1 MDISLHV
8 HASVLDYLTTCIMI
22 VVFLWVVS
30 ICRISRQK
38 LTQTRQ
44 HTSRWTVVGRGWPEP
59 WGWATR
65 RLYTGGSRRWTSAGS
80 VWWPSPWRSGIDCL
94 LWGYQW
100 YRLYCMWVVKS
111 KENTS
116 IFVCINFHRLNKIL
130 VTVSRICKSVS
141 NDALNTIYV
150 FENWNS
156 MNIWFC
162 WS

>member
-8 HASVLDYLTTCIMI
+8 HASVLDYLTIMI
-22 VVFLWVVS
+22 VVFLCVASV
-30 ICRISRQK
+30 CRISRQK

-44 HTSRWTVVGRGWPEP
+44 HTSRWTAVGRGWPEP

-65 RLYTGGSRRWTSAGS
+65 RLYTGAWRRWTSAGS

-111 KENTS
+111 KENTHQYLCAS
-116 IFVCINFHRLNKIL
+116 VFIDLMKI
-130 VTVSRICKSVS
+130 TVSRTC
-141 NDALNTIYV
+141 NDI
-150 FENWNS
+150 
-156 MNIWFC
+156 
-162 WS
+162 